1 MLVMTIFSA
10 YTILLS
16 MICRLLLRFVLR
28 KSKLFVKLTLLR
40 WHQIES
46 NPKLELYTH
55 RPMCFLEKVW
65 IWPIIFVVYC
75 HPADIQRYLWSA
87 IRLMVCQPK
96 FLQDVWNIFRVN
108 ILFQKKFLWATESDT
123 ILNFF
128 FNSNLWFL
136 LIFQV
141 ADVTFAH
148 FHALQDCHLI
158 VLVLNS
164 NDTKSCCAKLVEVIA
179 NPKFVPVFS
188 LQRGVRNSATCK
200 DE

>member
-10 YTILLS
+10 YMILLL

-28 KSKLFVKLTLLR
+28 KKLQIITSKLFVKLTLLR

-46 NPKLELYTH
+46 NPKLELYTL

-75 HPADIQRYLWSA
+75 HPVDIQRYLWSA

-128 FNSNLWFL
+128 LKFQFMVSFDFSGSRRYICTLPCITRLPFNS
-136 LIFQV
+136 
-141 ADVTFAH
+141 
-148 FHALQDCHLI
+148 
-158 VLVLNS
+158 
-164 NDTKSCCAKLVEVIA
+164 SCL
-179 NPKFVPVFS
+179 KF
-188 LQRGVRNSATCK
+188 
-200 DE
+200 